1 MAEVLAT
8 TDDVAARLP
17 FVMSPEELRE
27 CEGALADLSDEA
39 RYYGSGNWTEETRTP
54 NEVKNLILKACARH
68 MKNYE
73 GYISNR
79 AGDETV
85 AWAQPR
91 STDEVGSA
99 RFSPAERQR
108 LSDLGGRQ
116 VNRLHSVNTFAYQ
129 TRLRGRQLNVNER
142 YGYGA
147 LTWTDEGFVPDETGA
162 DGFPLFSDDE
172 EPW

>member
-1 MAEVLAT
+1 
-8 TDDVAARLP
+8 
-17 FVMSPEELRE
+17 
-27 CEGALADLSDEA
+27 
-39 RYYGSGNWTEETRTP
+39 
-54 NEVKNLILKACARH
+54 

-99 RFSPAERQR
+99 RFSPAERLR

-129 TRLRGRQLNVNER
+129 TKVRAPQIDPNER
-142 YGYGA
+142 YGYGGA
-147 LTWTDEGFVPDETGA
+147 LAWSDAGFTG
-162 DGFPLFSDDE
+162 DGFPMFNDE
-172 EPW
+172 TEPW

>member
-1 MAEVLAT
+1 
-8 TDDVAARLP
+8 
-17 FVMSPEELRE
+17 MSPEEVRE
-27 CEGALADLSDEA
+27 CTGALVDLSDEA
-39 RYYGSGNWTEETRTP
+39 RYFGSQNWTDADHAP
-54 NEVKNLILKACARH
+54 NEVINLVVRAAQRH

-99 RFSPAERQR
+99 RFSPAERLR

-116 VNRLHSVNTFAYQ
+116 VNRLHSVGMYAYQ
-129 TRLRGRQLNVNER
+129 TKVRASQVDPNER
-142 YGYGA
+142 YGYGGA
-147 LTWTDEGFVPDETGA
+147 LKWTDEGFTG
-162 DGFPLFSDDE
+162 DGFPLFDDAT

>member
-1 MAEVLAT
+1 MADALAT

-17 FVMSPEELRE
+17 FTMSTEELRE
-27 CEGALADLSDEA
+27 CLGALEDLSDEA
-39 RYYGSGNWTEETRTP
+39 RYYGSQNWIDEASAP
-54 NEVKNLILKACARH
+54 NEVKNLVIRGAARH

-99 RFSPAERQR
+99 RFSPAERLR

-116 VNRLHSVNTFAYQ
+116 VNRLHSVNTFSQQ
-129 TRLRGRQLNVNER
+129 TRIYPTQVDVNER
-142 YGYGA
+142 YGYKPA
-147 LTWTDEGFVPDETGA
+147 LAWSDEGFTG
-162 DGFPLFSDDE
+162 DGFPLFNDE